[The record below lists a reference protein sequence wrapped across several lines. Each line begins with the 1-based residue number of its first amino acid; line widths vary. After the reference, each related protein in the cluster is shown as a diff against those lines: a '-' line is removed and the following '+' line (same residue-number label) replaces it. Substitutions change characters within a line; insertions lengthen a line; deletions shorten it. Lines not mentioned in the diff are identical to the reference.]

1 MDHFSYSLYF
11 VIAKLQ
17 YGMIH
22 GFIINCPFILAK
34 NSQVIR
40 FNSGDLA
47 KMQSILQSASA
58 NLGIKNKKI
67 DQFENLF
74 KEK

>member
-34 NSQVIR
+34 NARSFVSI
-40 FNSGDLA
+40 A
-47 KMQSILQSASA
+47 EIWPETQSILQSASA
-58 NLGIKNKKI
+58 N
-67 DQFENLF
+67 
-74 KEK
+74 